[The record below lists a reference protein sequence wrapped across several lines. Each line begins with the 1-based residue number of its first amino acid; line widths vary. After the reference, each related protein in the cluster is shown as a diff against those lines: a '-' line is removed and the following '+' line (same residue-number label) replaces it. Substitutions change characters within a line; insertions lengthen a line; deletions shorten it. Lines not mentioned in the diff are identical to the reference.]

1 MAPSDAL
8 LYPIAGRVDY
18 DERRAIYWVPNR
30 RTEKEFVGLPHDVNS
45 RRVRKLHRIAVC
57 SDYADIE
64 LAFAIRHELEH
75 ARQIEFYGRELGEL
89 HGLIED
95 MLRGES
101 TALYNAMPME
111 RDANGAAAQFV
122 QAIFPAEDVRDHI
135 SAGSVL
141 GEEFWTYD
149 APLAVENLRSRTA
162 EYLVDQ
168 YPRCIGW
175 AGDALTFRARLRRAW
190 PDFVDDW
197 QTRAKERGYS
207 EV

>member
-8 LYPIAGRVDY
+8 LFPIAGSVDY
-18 DERRAIYWVPNR
+18 DERRAIYWLPGE
-30 RTEKEFVGLPHDVNS
+30 RTEQEVVGLPDDVNS

-57 SDYADIE
+57 SDYADVE

-75 ARQIEFYGRELGEL
+75 ARQIECHGRGLGEL

-101 TALYNAMPME
+101 SALYNAMPME
-111 RDANGAAAQFV
+111 HDANGAAALFV
-122 QAIFPAEDVRDHI
+122 RATFPAEEVRDHT

-141 GEEFWTYD
+141 GEEFWSHD
-149 APLAVENLRSRTA
+149 APLAVESLRSRTA
-162 EYLVDQ
+162 DYLVDQ
-168 YPRCIGW
+168 YSRCTHW

-190 PDFVDDW
+190 PDFLDDW
-197 QTRAKERGYS
+197 QTRASERGCS